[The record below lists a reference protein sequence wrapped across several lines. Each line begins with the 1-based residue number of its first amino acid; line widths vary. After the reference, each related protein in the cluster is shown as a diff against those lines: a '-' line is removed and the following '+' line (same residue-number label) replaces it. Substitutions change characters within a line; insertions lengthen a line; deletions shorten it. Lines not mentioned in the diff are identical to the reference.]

1 MKIEVL
7 FPEAANLF
15 GDVWNYRYLKECM
28 PEAELIETAL
38 NDEPAFVNGDV
49 DLIYMGAMTERAQEL
64 AIKKLMPY
72 RERIKELVDN
82 GTVFLMT
89 SNAGEVFCDYIENE
103 DGSRVEG
110 LGIYH
115 LYAKRDMMHRYN
127 STVLG
132 KFEDIELVG
141 FKAEFSQLHS
151 LDTDVD
157 CLAHLSFGTGRNS
170 ETKIE
175 GVRVNNF
182 FSTSIVGP
190 FLLINPLF
198 VKYLMELLGIRDPVL
213 AHEEVIMAAY
223 DKRLADIKR
232 MAGKK

>member
-7 FPEAANLF
+7 FPETANLF

-28 PEAELIETAL
+28 PDAELIETSL
-38 NDEPAFVNGDV
+38 GDEPAFVSGSV
-49 DLIYMGAMTERAQEL
+49 DLIYMGAMTERGQEL

-72 RERIKELVDN
+72 KERILELVDG

-89 SNAGEVFCDYIENE
+89 SNAGEVFCQYIENE
-103 DGSRVEG
+103 DGSRIEALG
-110 LGIYH
+110 LFE

-132 KFEDIELVG
+132 SFGDMELVG
-141 FKAEFSQLHS
+141 FKAEFSQLYGENKS
-151 LDTDVD
+151 PF
-157 CLAHLSFGTGRNS
+157 AAMSYGTGMNKS
-170 ETKIE
+170 SKLE

-190 FLLINPLF
+190 FLLMNPLF
-198 VKYLMELLGIRDPVL
+198 VKYLMELLGIKDPVL

-223 DKRLADIKR
+223 EKRLADIKR
-232 MAGKK
+232 MAAK